1 LIWIPVILLAV
12 AVSVDSLTIGVTY
25 GMNFI
30 AIPPLSKAVLS
41 LVSGLSV
48 LVSMAVGWVF
58 EQRIHSSLATLLGG
72 LVFVLLGLYQLWRNY
87 RPPASRMLI
96 DWRIP
101 VLGLI
106 IKVWRE
112 PLLADSDQSQTI
124 SGEEAFVLGGA
135 LALDAIAAGFGAAI
149 LGLPIWLTTLAVM
162 AGSYLFI
169 TLGLKAGVVLVLMSA
184 PRLRRDLR
192 WLPGVLVISI
202 GLLKIVFG

>member
-1 LIWIPVILLAV
+1 MIWIPVILLAV

-58 EQRIHSSLATLLGG
+58 EQRLHSSLATLLGG

-149 LGLPIWLTTLAVM
+149 LGLPIWLTTLAVT

>member
-106 IKVWRE
+106 IKLWGNSKRII
-112 PLLADSDQSQTI
+112 QT
-124 SGEEAFVLGGA
+124 
-135 LALDAIAAGFGAAI
+135 
-149 LGLPIWLTTLAVM
+149 
-162 AGSYLFI
+162 
-169 TLGLKAGVVLVLMSA
+169 
-184 PRLRRDLR
+184 
-192 WLPGVLVISI
+192 
-202 GLLKIVFG
+202 